1 MINDASF
8 AYIIANYYAH
18 LAAIGQA
25 SQVDP
30 HDVAHAASAAMVVW
44 RHLAQLIAGQDL
56 AVAIGQDDLLA
67 SKSGSISASARTAT
81 YPSRP
86 VTASERCGRA
96 RGSLSRAPERSS
108 SDHSSAPV

>member
-44 RHLAQLIAGQDL
+44 RHL
-56 AVAIGQDDLLA
+56 
-67 SKSGSISASARTAT
+67 RN
-81 YPSRP
+81 
-86 VTASERCGRA
+86 
-96 RGSLSRAPERSS
+96 SLPAKTSPLR
-108 SDHSSAPV
+108 